1 MFELLNG
8 MEKYHYWT
16 RPQGESM
23 GFEKI
28 IVIDFETTGISGD
41 KRAVEIAWFE
51 LNRNLEIVD
60 ERSSLINPQISIPKR
75 ASDVHGITDL
85 DVRDQPTLDEFMI
98 QMNRNPFIDEKVCV
112 VAHNLSFDLP
122 LFRKYCGGVI
132 ELCTLKL
139 ARAIYPDLPN
149 HQLGTI
155 SKTFGFTHES
165 AHRARSDAM
174 QVVHFLTLVQS
185 AHGIE
190 VDGMI
195 SLTSRERPSPKPS
208 VRQATSAKPQPANTS
223 KLCSSCFLLVNRGST
238 TCPLDDTSCPLF
250 KERALS

>member
-1 MFELLNG
+1 M
-8 MEKYHYWT
+8 
-16 RPQGESM
+16 S
-23 GFEKI
+23 FEKI

-60 ERSSLINPQISIPKR
+60 ERSSLINPQIPIPKR
-75 ASDVHGITDL
+75 ASDVHGITDR

-112 VAHNLSFDLP
+112 VAHNISFDLP
-122 LFRKYCGGVI
+122 LFRKYCGGVV

-139 ARAIYPDLPN
+139 ARAVYPDLPN
-149 HQLGTI
+149 HRLGTI
-155 SKTFGFTHES
+155 SSTFGFTHES

-185 AHGIE
+185 AHRIE
-190 VDGMI
+190 VDDMI
-195 SLTSRERPSPKPS
+195 SLTNRGRPSPKTS
-208 VRQATSAKPQPANTS
+208 VRRATSTKPQPANTS
-223 KLCSSCFLLVNRGST
+223 KLCSSCFLLVNRGLT

-250 KERALS
+250 KEKVLS

>member
-1 MFELLNG
+1 M
-8 MEKYHYWT
+8 
-16 RPQGESM
+16 S
-23 GFEKI
+23 FEKI
-28 IVIDFETTGISGD
+28 VVIDFETTGISDD

-60 ERSSLINPQISIPKR
+60 ERSSLINPQIPIPKR
-75 ASDVHGITDL
+75 ASDVHGITDN

-98 QMNRNPFIDEKVCV
+98 QMNHNPFIDEKVCV
-112 VAHNLSFDLP
+112 VAHNISFDLP
-122 LFRKYCGGVI
+122 LFRKYCGGVV

-139 ARAIYPDLPN
+139 ARAVYPDLPN

-155 SKTFGFTHES
+155 SKTFGFTHDS

>member
-1 MFELLNG
+1 M
-8 MEKYHYWT
+8 
-16 RPQGESM
+16 S
-23 GFEKI
+23 FEKI

-60 ERSSLINPQISIPKR
+60 ERSSLINPQIPIPKR
-75 ASDVHGITDL
+75 ASDVHGITDR

-98 QMNRNPFIDEKVCV
+98 QMNQNPFIDEKVCV
-112 VAHNLSFDLP
+112 VAHNISFDLP
-122 LFRKYCGGVI
+122 LFRKYCGGVV

-139 ARAIYPDLPN
+139 ARAVFPDLPN

-155 SKTFGFTHES
+155 SKTFGFMHES

-185 AHGIE
+185 SHQLDI
-190 VDGMI
+190 DGMVARATQGSQSQFAKGFRATNTRRQSDI
-195 SLTSRERPSPKPS
+195 QS
-208 VRQATSAKPQPANTS
+208 VQCTQ
-223 KLCSSCFLLVNRGST
+223 CFLLVNRGLES
-238 TCPLDDTSCPLF
+238 CPLDDPSCPF
-250 KERALS
+250 FE

>member
-1 MFELLNG
+1 MARKSTIIGRG
-8 MEKYHYWT
+8 MGKG
-16 RPQGESM
+16 RFMS
-23 GFEKI
+23 FEKI

-60 ERSSLINPQISIPKR
+60 ERSSLINPQIPIPKR
-75 ASDVHGITDL
+75 ASDVHGITDR

-112 VAHNLSFDLP
+112 VAHNISFDLP
-122 LFRKYCGGVI
+122 LFRKYCGGII

-139 ARAIYPDLPN
+139 ARAVFPDLPN

-155 SKTFGFTHES
+155 SKTFGFMHES

-185 AHGIE
+185 AHGMDIDRM
-190 VDGMI
+190 VMLASKGQQRQFQNG
-195 SLTSRERPSPKPS
+195 SRVTHSKTQPS
-208 VRQATSAKPQPANTS
+208 VQSVQCTE
-223 KLCSSCFLLVNRGST
+223 CFLLVNRGLKS
-238 TCPLDDTSCPLF
+238 CPLDDTSCPLF
-250 KERALS
+250 E